1 MRDGNGNDARE
12 GETSSTSATTTV
24 SSAAAVAP
32 GVFGRVVNLAGAA
45 VSGISSR
52 VKPGKVIAAARNA
65 MEPARAIATVVTAH
79 VIHRVVALR
88 VATDARNDGG

>member
-1 MRDGNGNDARE
+1 M
-12 GETSSTSATTTV
+12 
-24 SSAAAVAP
+24 
-32 GVFGRVVNLAGAA
+32 NLAGAA

-65 MEPARAIATVVTAH
+65 MEPARAIATVKLPHTSSTAWSLC
-79 VIHRVVALR
+79 A